1 MAGQKDRQNLF
12 KATTRGLT
20 STNEVDWHLQIKD
33 SEYNIGIT
41 KNYCISVCMK
51 KVSLIHR
58 LILKIQ

>member
-20 STNEVDWHLQIKD
+20 STTKVDWHLQIKD

-41 KNYCISVCMK
+41 
-51 KVSLIHR
+51 
-58 LILKIQ
+58 